1 MAADMKRLINALIVL
16 RSKKEALAEK
26 QKQEME
32 LITSK
37 MDTIELAI
45 RKAAL
50 DAGVDSF
57 KTEVGTATLVQ
68 NMKVSCE
75 DWIVFRDFLKDKD
88 PLTFLGKRISVTS
101 IRDFMDANDGAVPP
115 GVKTF
120 REASLRIT
128 AAK

>member
-1 MAADMKRLINALIVL
+1 MALDMRKLINAFIVL
-16 RSKKEALAEK
+16 RGKKEDLAER

-32 LITSK
+32 QITKK
-37 MDTIELAI
+37 METIEIAI

-57 KTEVGTATLVQ
+57 KTEVGTATVVHNL
-68 NMKVSCE
+68 KVSCE
-75 DWIVFRDFLKDKD
+75 DWVVFREFLEDKD

>member
-1 MAADMKRLINALIVL
+1 MAADMKRLINAFIVL

-75 DWIVFRDFLKDKD
+75 DWIVFRDF
-88 PLTFLGKRISVTS
+88 
-101 IRDFMDANDGAVPP
+101 
-115 GVKTF
+115 
-120 REASLRIT
+120 
-128 AAK
+128 